1 MNEKTAKLIRK
12 FAEKSGENERDIK
25 RRWNTMNQDQRF
37 QFRQQMQ
44 AQVGIQEAEASES
57 AAEG

>member
-25 RRWNTMNQDQRF
+25 RRWNVMNQDQRH
-37 QFRQQMQ
+37 QFRLQMKE
-44 AQVGIQEAEASES
+44 QVGLEA
-57 AAEG
+57 AAGGDAEE